1 MRKSG
6 EKWKQTGAEEEKHN
20 RSVEKVR
27 NSRDLQYRA
36 TFCPA
41 QSRDVRS
48 RRRVWS
54 RAFVWRPGRCRRQ
67 ISLRLL
73 CRRCSA
79 STVVSFS
86 DSPTILNTRL
96 CSGECALCTST
107 SCRTARQFSAA
118 HYMWAEQNRPVL
130 DSCLNR
136 ALMQCKA
143 NVLKSFWYVFF
154 FCPCFKNQK
163 YCSFKYCALHRI
175 FCHKLVNIYIF
186 FFSIFRHI
194 LSYIQDNKMLLFSFV
209 IFFCL
214 LFFSKRNPWEC
225 LLTVSKVSTR
235 ASAVTV
241 CVSVTNMSV
250 K

>member
-54 RAFVWRPGRCRRQ
+54 RVFVWRPGRCRRQ

-186 FFSIFRHI
+186 FFN
-194 LSYIQDNKMLLFSFV
+194 IQTYTF
-209 IFFCL
+209 IY
-214 LFFSKRNPWEC
+214 
-225 LLTVSKVSTR
+225 TGQ
-235 ASAVTV
+235 
-241 CVSVTNMSV
+241 
-250 K
+250 